1 MAKRKINNKK
11 IKKMSIL
18 IIVVLIL
25 IVGTIITVKIFT
37 DKQTPKET
45 VKVIDTVKDY
55 TLDENETNYYKDLF
69 TELKEVLSSETID
82 EEKYAKIV
90 SQLFLSDFFT
100 LKNKVNKN
108 DIGGTQ
114 FVYKNFQSDF
124 NSLARET
131 IYHNLENNTYG
142 DRKQELPIVY
152 SVDVVETKQDSYDY
166 LDKTDDD
173 AYYLDLIIKYEKD
186 LSYQENVSLIIV
198 HNDDKLEIAEM
209 QE

>member
-100 LKNKVNKN
+100 LKNKVNKM
-108 DIGGTQ
+108 T
-114 FVYKNFQSDF
+114 
-124 NSLARET
+124 
-131 IYHNLENNTYG
+131 
-142 DRKQELPIVY
+142 
-152 SVDVVETKQDSYDY
+152 
-166 LDKTDDD
+166 
-173 AYYLDLIIKYEKD
+173 
-186 LSYQENVSLIIV
+186 
-198 HNDDKLEIAEM
+198 
-209 QE
+209 